1 MEATRVLLVN
11 CVNPFVEAQNRYP
24 ALGLGYLVAML
35 NRELGDAVE
44 VRLIEDGVAEV
55 IKDWQ
60 PHLLGL
66 SSVSQNYNL
75 AKSYAEKELSVNLA
89 VQAGEDDKLFGSVSV
104 RDIAAALVEQ
114 GYEFEHRQFQLD
126 EPIKQLGVYTVPLRL
141 HAEVEVP
148 VKVWVTRSE

>member
-11 CVNPFVEAQNRYP
+11 AVNPFVEAQNRYP

-44 VRLIEDGVAEV
+44 VRLIEDGVAET
-55 IKDWQ
+55 IKGWR

-75 AKSYAEKELSVNLA
+75 AKSYAELGREAGIPTTARPTGSRSSPSPGGPRFRSGELT
-89 VQAGEDDKLFGSVSV
+89 
-104 RDIAAALVEQ
+104 
-114 GYEFEHRQFQLD
+114 
-126 EPIKQLGVYTVPLRL
+126 PICVPSLQKANP
-141 HAEVEVP
+141 HNFVMC
-148 VKVWVTRSE
+148 